1 MKEYIKILEIA
12 ADGNFPEKIDESSEL
27 SVDTVRE
34 LIEAGYLTAIDASSV
49 DGVAYL
55 RARITLPGRKYLNV
69 LKSGAKE
76 ELVEMIENKIRLFI
90 SHSSKDSK
98 FVQSLVELLRT
109 ALPLPASQVRC
120 TSIDGYR
127 LPGGAN
133 TDQQLRQEVHEADTF
148 IGIISLHSINSLYV
162 AFELGARWGAGRSL
176 IPLIVPGTDSNI
188 LSGPLA
194 GINALNAGNRS
205 QIHQLISDLSTELGV
220 SAESPA
226 AYEHNIES
234 ILK

>member
-1 MKEYIKILEIA
+1 MKEYMKILEIA
-12 ADGNFPEKIDESSEL
+12 ADGNFPEKIDETSEL

-34 LIEAGYLTAIDASSV
+34 LIEAGYLTAIDASSF
-49 DGVAYL
+49 DGIAYL
-55 RARITLPGRKYLNV
+55 QARITLPGREYLDV

-76 ELVEMIENKIRLFI
+76 GLVEMNENKIRLFI

-98 FVQSLVELLRT
+98 FVQLLVELLRT

-148 IGIISLHSINSLYV
+148 IGVISLHSINSLYV

-176 IPLIVPGTDSNI
+176 IPLIAPGTDLNI

-194 GINALNAGNRS
+194 GINALSAGNRS